1 MNYKAVYFS
10 ATDTSKTGA
19 VSIAK
24 ALAGGQGIEEINL
37 TPFAAAGQA
46 ITLGADDFAVFSAP
60 VYNGRIP
67 LLTMQR
73 FDKIKGSGS
82 PCIVTVTYGNRDYDD
97 ALLELAD
104 WAAANGFK
112 VQAAA
117 ALVGQH
123 TFGEI
128 QVGRPNADDVKEN
141 EKFVRDFLAAAN
153 GNLKRDNVTLAIKGE
168 RPYRSEGKGGDFR
181 PLTAETCVHCGLC
194 QRECPAG
201 AIADDFKTLSES
213 CISCFRCI
221 KVCPVQAKNMDE
233 PMYQEW
239 AAGFTQRLAP
249 RRENEYF
256 LG

>member
-1 MNYKAVYFS
+1 MNYKAIYFS

-24 ALAGGQGIEEINL
+24 ALAGAAAIEEIDL
-37 TPFAAAGQA
+37 TPYAAADRE
-46 ITLGADDFAVFSAP
+46 ITLGANDFAVFSAP

-67 LLTMQR
+67 LLAMQR
-73 FDKIKGSGS
+73 FSKVKGNGTS
-82 PCIVTVTYGNRDYDD
+82 CIVTVTYGNRDYDD

-104 WAAANGFK
+104 WAVASGFK

-117 ALVGQH
+117 ALIGQH

-141 EKFVRDFLAAAN
+141 EKFVRDFLGAVN
-153 GNLKRDNVTLAIKGE
+153 GNLKRDGVKLAIKGE
-168 RPYRSEGKGGDFR
+168 RPYRGEGKGGGFR
-181 PLTAETCVHCGLC
+181 PLTGDNCVHCGLC

-201 AIADDFKTLSES
+201 AIADDFKTLSDN

-221 KVCPVQAKNMDE
+221 RVCPVQAKNMDE
-233 PMYQEW
+233 PKYRDW